1 MTLDRYIAWRFLW
14 MFARVF
20 AGFAAIMFT
29 LDMIEQLRRFADPGI
44 SLREAGLLAAMN
56 APASLYRILPLILIL
71 SAIALFVGLAR
82 SSELVVIRAAGR
94 SGLRFLLAPLISAL
108 LVGAVAVA
116 VFNPLVAAT
125 SKRYDALS
133 SGHARG
139 GSVLSV
145 TETGIWLRQGDASG
159 QTVIHAAR
167 ANLDGT
173 LLFDPSFLIFD
184 AEGKPL
190 ERIEAVTASLES
202 GAQLESGAHLE
213 SGALL
218 EAGALLESGA
228 LLEAGARPDAGA
240 WRLSGAKSWPLD
252 HDNPER
258 DARILTDGASVATD
272 LTRDKIRDGFGT
284 PSAISI
290 WNLPGYIAALDRAGF
305 SARSHR
311 VWFQME
317 LALPL
322 FLVAMVLIAA
332 GFTMQH
338 ARAARTGSMVLL
350 ALLGGFAVFFL
361 RNFGQ
366 VLGDNGQIPILVAA
380 WTPPVAAALLAL
392 GLILHLED
400 G

>member
-29 LDMIEQLRRFADPGI
+29 IDMIEQLRRFADPGI

-71 SAIALFVGLAR
+71 SAIGLFVGLAR
-82 SSELVVIRAAGR
+82 SSELVVIRGAGR

-145 TETGIWLRQGDASG
+145 TEAGIWLRQGDASG

-184 AEGKPL
+184 AEGNPL
-190 ERIEAVTASLES
+190 ERIEAVTA
-202 GAQLESGAHLE
+202 HLE
-213 SGALL
+213 
-218 EAGALLESGA
+218 
-228 LLEAGARPDAGA
+228 AGA

-258 DARILTDGASVATD
+258 DAQILTDGASVATD

>member
-29 LDMIEQLRRFADPGI
+29 IDMIEQLRRFADPGI

-71 SAIALFVGLAR
+71 SAIGLFVGLAR
-82 SSELVVIRAAGR
+82 SSELVVIRGAGR

-184 AEGKPL
+184 AEGNPL
-190 ERIEAVTASLES
+190 ERIEAVTARLEV
-202 GAQLESGAHLE
+202 
-213 SGALL
+213 GALL
-218 EAGALLESGA
+218 EAGAGLE
-228 LLEAGARPDAGA
+228 AGA

-258 DARILTDGASVATD
+258 DAQILTDGASVATD

-350 ALLGGFAVFFL
+350 ALLGGFSVFFL

>member
-29 LDMIEQLRRFADPGI
+29 IDMIEQLRRFADPGI

-71 SAIALFVGLAR
+71 SAIGLFVGLAR

-145 TETGIWLRQGDASG
+145 TEAGIWLRQGDASG

-190 ERIEAVTASLES
+190 ERIEAVTA
-202 GAQLESGAHLE
+202 
-213 SGALL
+213 
-218 EAGALLESGA
+218 
-228 LLEAGARPDAGA
+228 LLEAGARLGAGLEAGA

-258 DARILTDGASVATD
+258 DAQILTDGASVATD

-350 ALLGGFAVFFL
+350 ALLGGFSVFFL

>member
-29 LDMIEQLRRFADPGI
+29 IDMIEQLRRFADPGI

-71 SAIALFVGLAR
+71 SAIGLFVGLAR
-82 SSELVVIRAAGR
+82 SSELVVIRGAGR

-145 TETGIWLRQGDASG
+145 TEAGIWLRQGDASG

-184 AEGKPL
+184 AEGNPL
-190 ERIEAVTASLES
+190 ERIEAVTA
-202 GAQLESGAHLE
+202 
-213 SGALL
+213 
-218 EAGALLESGA
+218 
-228 LLEAGARPDAGA
+228 LLEAGARLESGARLDAGA

-258 DARILTDGASVATD
+258 DAQILTDGASVATD

-350 ALLGGFAVFFL
+350 ALLGGFSVFFL

>member
-1 MTLDRYIAWRFLW
+1 MTLDFYIARRFLW
-14 MFARVF
+14 MFTRIF

-29 LDMIEQLRRFADPGI
+29 IDMIEQLRRFANPGI
-44 SLREAGLLAAMN
+44 SMAEAGLLAAMN
-56 APASLYRILPLILIL
+56 APASLYRILPLILML
-71 SAIALFVGLAR
+71 SAIGLFLGLAR
-82 SSELVVIRAAGR
+82 SCELVVIRGAGR
-94 SGLRFLLAPLISAL
+94 SGLRFLLAPSISAL
-108 LVGAVAVA
+108 LVGAMAVA

-145 TETGIWLRQGDASG
+145 TEAGIWLRQGDASG

-173 LLFDPSFLIFD
+173 LLFDPSFLTFD

-190 ERIEAVTASLES
+190 ERIEAVTAR
-202 GAQLESGAHLE
+202 
-213 SGALL
+213 
-218 EAGALLESGA
+218 
-228 LLEAGARPDAGA
+228 LEAGARPDAGA

-258 DARILTDGASVATD
+258 DAQILTDGASVATD

-290 WNLPGYIAALDRAGF
+290 WNLPGYIASLDRAGF

-338 ARAARTGSMVLL
+338 ARVARTGSMVLL

>member
-1 MTLDRYIAWRFLW
+1 MTLDLYIARRFLW

-116 VFNPLVAAT
+116 VLNPLVAAT

-145 TETGIWLRQGDASG
+145 TEAGIWLRQGDASG

-184 AEGKPL
+184 AEGNPL
-190 ERIEAVTASLES
+190 ERIEAVTA
-202 GAQLESGAHLE
+202 
-213 SGALL
+213 
-218 EAGALLESGA
+218 
-228 LLEAGARPDAGA
+228 LLEAGARLESGARLEAGA